1 MVFNDPPIFQDP
13 GGAFADRFVKVA
25 FPRKFE
31 EWERDLG
38 LEPKLRPE
46 LPGIAARCLRVYWR
60 LVERGWFVQPASV
73 AKLEQE
79 MALKANPYLRFMH
92 KTFELDTEGRVSRP
106 VFWMKWQAWNEE
118 NKRLGLSIAN
128 LGELVKEVRK
138 IGEPY
143 AGLLADWHRTGTGTA
158 ACASAR

>member
-31 EWERDLG
+31 EWARDLG

-46 LPGIAARCLRVYWR
+46 LPGIAARCLRAYWW

-106 VFWMKWQAWNEE
+106 VFWMKWQAWN
-118 NKRLGLSIAN
+118 
-128 LGELVKEVRK
+128 
-138 IGEPY
+138 
-143 AGLLADWHRTGTGTA
+143 
-158 ACASAR
+158 